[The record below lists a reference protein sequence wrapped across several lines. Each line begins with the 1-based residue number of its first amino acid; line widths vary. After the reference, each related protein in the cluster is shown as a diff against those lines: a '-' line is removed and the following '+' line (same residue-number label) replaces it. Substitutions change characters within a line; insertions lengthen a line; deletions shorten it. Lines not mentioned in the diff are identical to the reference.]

1 MDAEARTKIEKDTA
15 NKAYQ
20 IIEAK
25 GFTSYGIGAVSALV
39 CESIIFDQ
47 RQVFAL
53 SHYRDEWKCCLSTPV
68 TLGRH
73 GLSQVLPVKLE
84 KEEQKLLDQSA
95 SSMRDVLDKFEGAA

>member
-1 MDAEARTKIEKDTA
+1 MDSEARSKIEKDTA

-53 SHYRDEWKCCLSTPV
+53 SHYRDGWRCCLSTPV
-68 TLGRH
+68 TVGRH
-73 GLSQVLPVKLE
+73 GLGKMLPVKLE
-84 KEEQKLLDQSA
+84 KGEQELLEKSA
-95 SSMRDVLDKFEGAA
+95 RNMRDVLAKFEQST